1 MGWLDSRV
9 IMKETRTEIR
19 LDRLLGRRVLG
30 GNNRSIG
37 RLEEF
42 RVEEQRDSYVVTEYV
57 IGKAGLLERL
67 GVGFKLLFGR
77 HGGGYVARWD
87 QLDISDP
94 EKPRL
99 TCRIEELRTL

>member
-1 MGWLDSRV
+1 
-9 IMKETRTEIR
+9 MKNVRNDPATSNPAREIR
-19 LDRLLGRRVLG
+19 LDRLLGRRVRG
-30 GNNRSIG
+30 GNNQSIG